1 MHRRIRSFAPIDGSL
16 LRNAAGST
24 KNQKRKYA
32 MTLQIYSTLSKDIRP
47 FTPIEPGKVG
57 MYVCGVTVYDYT
69 HIGHGRTFV
78 AFDVVRRWLE
88 ASGYAVTF
96 VRNVTDVD
104 DKIIKRAAE
113 RGISTKELT
122 DEFTAAMQQDML
134 SLGCLAPTYE
144 PRATEFIPQ
153 MLNLVE
159 KLEQKGLAYAADN
172 GDVDYAVRKFA
183 GYGKLSGRQPDEMR
197 AGARIEVAQA
207 KRDPLDFVLWKAAK
221 PGEPAWDSKWGK
233 GRPGWHIECS
243 AMSCHYL
250 GKTFDI
256 HGGGP
261 DLIFPHHE
269 NEIAQSEGA
278 NDAPF
283 ANVWMHS
290 GPLRVKREDGT
301 EEKMSKSLGN
311 FWTIRDALKET
322 NGAYGEGNGNEVLRF
337 FLLRSHYRS
346 PISFANS
353 LIDDSHKAL
362 QRLYTALKNA
372 PKEENSEAFDWTNP
386 WAAKFKAA
394 MDEDFNTPEAIGVL
408 QQMAAEINRT
418 GDAQT
423 ASLLKKLGAVLNIL
437 QLDAEVFLKGAVTGL
452 DEAAIDA
459 KVAERTAAKKARD
472 FARADAIRNELA
484 ALGIVIED
492 GPAGSTW
499 RRQ

>member
-1 MHRRIRSFAPIDGSL
+1 MHRRIGSFERICASL
-16 LRNAAGST
+16 LPNTADST
-24 KNQKRKYA
+24 KNERQKYT
-32 MTLQIYSTLSKDIRP
+32 MPLQIYSTLSKDIRP
-47 FTPIEPGKVG
+47 FNPIEPGKVG

-88 ASGYAVTF
+88 ASGYTVTF

-122 DEFTAAMQQDML
+122 DEFTAAMQEDML

-159 KLEQKGLAYAADN
+159 KLEEKGLAYAAEN

-197 AGARIEVAQA
+197 AGARIEVAQT

-243 AMSCHYL
+243 AMSMKLL
-250 GKTFDI
+250 GETIDI

-269 NEIAQSEGA
+269 NEIAQSEAATGKR
-278 NDAPF
+278 F
-283 ANVWMHS
+283 ANYWMHA
-290 GPLRVKREDGT
+290 GPLRVARADGV

-311 FWTIRDALKET
+311 FWTIRDALAET
-322 NGAYGEGNGNEVLRF
+322 SDKYGKGAGAEVLRF

-346 PISFANS
+346 PVTFSPA
-353 LIDDSHKAL
+353 LIEDSHKAL
-362 QRLYTALKNA
+362 VRFYTALKGRESDGA
-372 PKEENSEAFDWTNP
+372 PLDWTEDH
-386 WAAKFKAA
+386 AARFKAA
-394 MDEDFNTPEAIGVL
+394 MDEDFNTPQAVSVL
-408 QQMAAEINRT
+408 FDLAAEINRT
-418 GDAQT
+418 GSPALVRQ
-423 ASLLKKLGAVLNIL
+423 LRGLGAVLNIL
-437 QLDAEVFLKGAVTGL
+437 QLDAEAFLQGGVAA
-452 DEAAIDA
+452 DEEARIAALI
-459 KVAERTAAKKARD
+459 AERAEAKKARN
-472 FARADAIRNELA
+472 FARADEIRRTLLDEGIELQ
-484 ALGIVIED
+484 D
-492 GPAGSTW
+492 GPQGTTW
-499 RRQ
+499 RRLV